1 MEANGNITC
10 KACSQIIGGSK
21 AHLERH
27 AKTSKHIRNDKSTK
41 NVTTIKSFSTKT
53 NVSPAVEKIVMF
65 LVEHNISFKTVDHL
79 TQLIKELSINS
90 RWGEIEK
97 LKCNRTKATK
107 ITVDRFGPK
116 QEGNLVKILQ
126 KVKFSLLIDE
136 TTDVNL
142 SNRKSTMLLSSIAKS
157 STESNS
163 KYSLSY
169 STLSRQRIVHRKN
182 IAYIERIKNEFSS
195 NKDPFFVIHW
205 DGKIRM

>member
-1 MEANGNITC
+1 M
-10 KACSQIIGGSK
+10 
-21 AHLERH
+21 
-27 AKTSKHIRNDKSTK
+27 
-41 NVTTIKSFSTKT
+41 
-53 NVSPAVEKIVMF
+53 
-65 LVEHNISFKTVDHL
+65 

-116 QEGNLVKILQ
+116 QQGNLVKILQ

-182 IAYIERIKNEFSS
+182 IAERIKINFL
-195 NKDPFFVIHW
+195 VI
-205 DGKIRM
+205 KIRFSLFTGMVKFECKSWPNANCSNRCDKWKVVKFGST